1 MKTDYLKWGALAAA
15 LVATASAEY
24 ELARAV
30 GFNQWV
36 AAAVPGALDIY
47 TVRALRAH
55 RDVLTAV
62 VALIAVNAAS
72 HLVTVGLL
80 PVDWPL
86 VVAVAAIAPLVL
98 WRVHSL
104 GGDQTAVPDE
114 QPVDEL
120 AEYAPEPEAEPVP
133 AVPEVHPEPTNAV
146 PEGARLLPTFECR
159 GELQR
164 ALRNERPALVPAAEY
179 TRSRPE
185 VHAEYVPDEAWKA
198 DHEYLMGGDHAD
210 EQDSPAQADP
220 LTEYGLGLAAEQF
233 KDELLAGS
241 VPSIRAI
248 KERLSVGQARAK
260 EIQDGFRQAL
270 AEWQAAR
277 TEATA

>member
-1 MKTDYLKWGALAAA
+1 MNRDYLKWGALAAA

-24 ELARAV
+24 DLARAV

-47 TVRALRAH
+47 TIRAMRAH
-55 RDVLTAV
+55 RDVLAAV
-62 VALIAVNAAS
+62 LALILVNSAS

-98 WRVHSL
+98 WRVHRL
-104 GGDQTAVPDE
+104 ADVVEEA
-114 QPVDEL
+114 PVEEA
-120 AEYAPEPEAEPVP
+120 AEVAPEPEAESVP
-133 AVPEVHPEPTNAV
+133 AVPQTVRPIPEVV
-146 PEGARLLPTFECR
+146 PEGVRLLPIV
-159 GELQR
+159 
-164 ALRNERPALVPAAEY
+164 ARPAPAAKTLVPAAEY
-179 TRSRPE
+179 TRTRAE
-185 VHAEYVPDEAWKA
+185 VHAEYVPDAA
-198 DHEYLMGGDHAD
+198 
-210 EQDSPAQADP
+210 P

-241 VPSIRAI
+241 VPSIRTI
-248 KERLSVGQARAK
+248 KERLSVGQNRAK

-270 AEWQAAR
+270 AAWQLAG
-277 TEATA
+277 TGATS